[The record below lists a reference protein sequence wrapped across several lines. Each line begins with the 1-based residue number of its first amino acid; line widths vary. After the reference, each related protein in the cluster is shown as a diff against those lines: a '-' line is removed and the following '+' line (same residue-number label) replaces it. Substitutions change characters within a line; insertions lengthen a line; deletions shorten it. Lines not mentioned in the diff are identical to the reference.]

1 MPEPISPA
9 QRTALELAEL
19 AKRQTTSLMGS
30 LVTYGA
36 LSLPVDTLNQ
46 VIAVLAAEP
55 VEPGNVLP
63 AGGYA
68 NLALV
73 ALRACDEALT
83 HHDDWCGH
91 RPGSPGHV
99 SFNRAER
106 LLRRA
111 IPALEQF
118 PGAAEPV
125 ETAARC
131 PACFATDPCPS
142 HVCEHPGKAAPPP
155 AEAPLDADAAYAEEC
170 RQAAAWYRERAIATA
185 LHERDTL
192 AAQQWQP
199 IETAP
204 KDGSVVWTWTDRQ
217 SDRLRALIWARPNL
231 RPQLAKQWVSPVAK
245 CAPTYYPTHWMPLP
259 DPPRALQPTPPE
271 TP

>member
-46 VIAVLAAEP
+46 LIAVLAAEP

-170 RQAAAWYRERAIATA
+170 RQAAAWSRQRAATPDLVALVREWQEANNAYGDAETDEDHKRAGQRLGKARWA
-185 LHERDTL
+185 LLCWPRVRCNRCLADLANGGSHEPECP
-192 AAQQWQP
+192 AAHP
-199 IETAP
+199 LGE
-204 KDGSVVWTWTDRQ
+204 
-217 SDRLRALIWARPNL
+217 RP
-231 RPQLAKQWVSPVAK
+231 
-245 CAPTYYPTHWMPLP
+245 TE
-259 DPPRALQPTPPE
+259 PTP
-271 TP
+271 

>member
-1 MPEPISPA
+1 MTPA
-9 QRTALELAEL
+9 LRTALEALRKPQRPAWEATTAE
-19 AKRQTTSLMGS
+19 Q
-30 LVTYGA
+30 Y
-36 LSLPVDTLNQ
+36 
-46 VIAVLAAEP
+46 AVPAWNAAID
-55 VEPGNVLP
+55 
-63 AGGYA
+63 AA
-68 NLALV
+68 LALL
-73 ALRACDEALT
+73 APT
-83 HHDDWCGH
+83 
-91 RPGSPGHV
+91 PG
-99 SFNRAER
+99 
-106 LLRRA
+106 
-111 IPALEQF
+111 
-118 PGAAEPV
+118 
-125 ETAARC
+125 ETA
-131 PACFATDPCPS
+131 PDHTDGWCSGCGLRWKGDLSCTELCGDCWRKVQPIL
-142 HVCEHPGKAAPPP
+142 HAAPPP

-170 RQAAAWYRERAIATA
+170 RQADAWYRERAIATA